1 MLNRLFNLII
11 SLLLFLILSPILIII
26 SLIILLKMGHPILF
40 KQLRTGLKGEPFIFY
55 KFRTMSI
62 ETSGT
67 NTTDEKRITK
77 LGQFLRQTSID
88 ELPSLF
94 NVIEGRMNLVGPRP
108 LLPEYLD
115 LYSNFQNRRHEVK
128 PGITG
133 WAQIN
138 GRNQLSW
145 EEKFKLDVWYVDNAS
160 FF

>member
-40 KQLRTGLKGEPFIFY
+40 KQLRPGLKGEPFIFY

-145 EEKFKLDVWYVDNAS
+145 EENS
-160 FF
+160 N